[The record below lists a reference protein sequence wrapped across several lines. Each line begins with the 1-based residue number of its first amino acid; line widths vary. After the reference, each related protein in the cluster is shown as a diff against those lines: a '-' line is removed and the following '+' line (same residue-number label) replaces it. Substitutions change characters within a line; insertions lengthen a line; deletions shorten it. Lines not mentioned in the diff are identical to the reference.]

1 MVSNRMPAAIC
12 SDGLCRAGFLDVS
25 WKRTMFKVKTLQ
37 GGFKMNRDA
46 WQLKMKKVIH
56 EKMHHIGKNF
66 VAIHKSQRKK
76 NISEFQTQRLELL
89 NSE

>member
-1 MVSNRMPAAIC
+1 
-12 SDGLCRAGFLDVS
+12 
-25 WKRTMFKVKTLQ
+25 MFKVTTLQ

-56 EKMHHIGKNF
+56 EKMHHIGKNI
-66 VAIHKSQRKK
+66 VAVHKSQQIK

>member
-46 WQLKMKKVIH
+46 WQLKMKKVVQ
-56 EKMHHIGKNF
+56 EKMHHIGKNTL
-66 VAIHKSQRKK
+66 AIHKSQRKK
-76 NISEFQTQRLELL
+76 SISEFQTQRLELL

>member
-1 MVSNRMPAAIC
+1 MASNSMPAAIC
-12 SDGLCRAGFLDVS
+12 FDGLCRPGFLDVS

-76 NISEFQTQRLELL
+76 NISEFHTQRLELL